1 MPNPNL
7 PESAQA
13 LLNFRSELLKVLADI
28 QVKLATL
35 EAACQEKKPVD
46 ESRMRQLTKEA
57 QKKRERFHG
66 KLAEILPL
74 PHEVRE

>member
-1 MPNPNL
+1 MTDPNL

-28 QVKLATL
+28 QVQLAAL
-35 EAACQEKKPVD
+35 EAACRETKPLN
-46 ESRMRQLTKEA
+46 EARMRKLKGEA
-57 QKKRERFHG
+57 RKQRERFLG
-66 KLAEILPL
+66 TLAERLPH